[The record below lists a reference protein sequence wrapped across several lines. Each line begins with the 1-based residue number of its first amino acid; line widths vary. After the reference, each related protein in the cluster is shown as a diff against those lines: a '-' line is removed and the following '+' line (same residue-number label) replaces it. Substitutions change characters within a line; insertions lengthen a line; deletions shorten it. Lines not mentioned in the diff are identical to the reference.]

1 MRPDTPRKAGS
12 VTLVGAGPGDP
23 ELLTIKAVRALQ
35 AADVILYDDLV
46 SNEVLDLA
54 RRKAKRM
61 LVGKKGH
68 GPSCK
73 QADINAL
80 MVKLALQGRNVVRLK
95 GGDPL
100 IFGRASEEMEACRMA
115 GIPASIIPGISAAQG
130 AAASLGL
137 SLTERRIARRLQ
149 YLTGHGEDGR
159 LPRDINWAAIAD
171 PLATTVVYMPRHTLA
186 EFVAGALANGL
197 ASGTPAAAIVNATRT
212 DERIIDATISTLPAA
227 LAAAAPSGATLV
239 MIGAILRHRKAAD
252 VIQGSRKDET
262 IRFLSGH
269 DKILLKIPLKTEA
282 A

>member
-1 MRPDTPRKAGS
+1 MITDFPHKTGS

-54 RRKAKRM
+54 RRKAKRL

-197 ASGTPAAAIVNATRT
+197 AAGTPAAAIINATRS
-212 DERIIDATISTLPAA
+212 DERILDATVATLPTA
-227 LAAAAPSGATLV
+227 LAAVPPGGATLV
-239 MIGAILRHRKAAD
+239 MIGAILHHRKAAD
-252 VIQGSRKDET
+252 T
-262 IRFLSGH
+262 IRDSEKDGIAEFPSSYEAN
-269 DKILLKIPLKTEA
+269 LLELPPKTEA